1 MKPWFE
7 KESNVIPF
15 PKPKAKVIQM
25 PNVGSYPDFLT
36 GVKDLHNRKER
47 GEISQDSHDK
57 LYQDLIHRFMKKE
70 SFETP
75 WFLREDAQLNE
86 GVFDIIKKITNL
98 VKINGPIILQKIID
112 FIKNKFKKQPQVQE
126 NTAVAD
132 LKTITDIGTKNPQ
145 VLIDAYKQVIDAL
158 AKPIKDT
165 IQSFAQKFRVP
176 VKVLAHLTQETI
188 LQSHKPDTIQNAV
201 KWLASGPLK
210 DSFNTAKNQSLNVLD
225 TLKQKD
231 KTLTDIIAQENL
243 LFDLARM
250 KELGGRGEGLMQ
262 ILFTGG
268 ISGGREG
275 AKGDVKIGNEEYEVK
290 ANGRKSDGSA
300 SPVVFTGR
308 GNEDKPKIIKAGNF
322 IKDYITDKTGKKDH
336 LTDNGKMRAERGAPK
351 QGGKE
356 SNKISFNSY
365 NMKGMTDFIDT
376 LNKADATT
384 FLTRPLEIMFDKV
397 PKQAEKYIKQSV
409 ATRPFQPNLYSK
421 AFMIANANY
430 YLTQKQFSGVIF
442 LDITAGNQE
451 NMLIRVF
458 ERDKILKQVEDGT
471 IYRIRTES
479 INSML
484 GGETQSAFPG
494 LANK

>member
-1 MKPWFE
+1 MKPWFL
-7 KESNVIPF
+7 KEGEVIDF
-15 PKPKAKVIQM
+15 PKKDDKVIKL
-25 PNVGSYPDFLT
+25 PTIDHYDSFFD
-36 GVKDLHNRKER
+36 GVRDLQAKLEQ
-47 GEISQDSHDK
+47 GDITKTIYDK
-57 LYQDLIHRFMKKE
+57 LYQDLIHRFAKKE
-70 SFETP
+70 SMEP

-86 GVFDIIKKITNL
+86 GVFDIIKKIANL
-98 VKINGPIILQKIID
+98 VKINGPIILQKITD
-112 FIKNKFKKQPQVQE
+112 FIKTKFKKQPQIQE

-145 VLIDAYKQVIDAL
+145 ILIDAYKQVIDAL

-165 IQSFAQKFRVP
+165 LQSFSQKFNVP
-176 VKVLAHLTQETI
+176 IKVLSHLAQETI
-188 LQSHKPDTIQNAV
+188 LQKHKPDTIQKAV

-210 DSFNTAKNQSLNVLD
+210 DSLGTAKNQSLNILD
-225 TLKQKD
+225 TLMQKD
-231 KTLTDIIAQENL
+231 KTLTDIVAQENL

-290 ANGRKSDGSA
+290 ANGRKKDGTA
-300 SPVVFTGR
+300 SPVVFIGR
-308 GNEDKPKIIKAGNF
+308 GNEDKPKIIQAGNF

-336 LTDNGKMRAERGAPK
+336 LTANGKIRADRGAPK
-351 QGGKE
+351 QGGRE

-376 LNKADATT
+376 LNKADATN
-384 FLTRPLEIMFDKV
+384 FLTKPLEIMFDEV
-397 PKQAEKYIKQSV
+397 PQQAKKYIEQSV
-409 ATRPFQPNLYSK
+409 ATRPFQPALYSK

-430 YLTQKQFSGVIF
+430 YLQQKQFSGIIF
-442 LDITAGNQE
+442 LDITAHNQQ

-458 ERDKILKQVEDGT
+458 ERDEILKQIDNGT
-471 IYRIRTES
+471 IYKNRTES

-484 GGETQSAFPG
+484 SGETQSAFPG